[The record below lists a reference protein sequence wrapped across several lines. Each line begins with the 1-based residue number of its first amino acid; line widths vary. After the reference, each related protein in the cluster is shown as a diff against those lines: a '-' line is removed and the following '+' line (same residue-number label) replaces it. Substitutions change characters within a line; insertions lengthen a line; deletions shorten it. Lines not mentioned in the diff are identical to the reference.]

1 MVLRQGLAQHFLS
14 IALEHERK
22 RNALFDRVNIYRKL
36 VQRLLKTSTQKFLY
50 QDSLMPFFIVFSS
63 TLSIYPTFASCVLSG
78 YPTII

>member
-14 IALEHERK
+14 IALEPERK